1 MVFMNWLWE
10 GQFLV
15 LWQTSCIHWK
25 GNWGTF
31 WYFIKSEW
39 VHERLFGDLV
49 AQSCTMFFDQKSYK
63 SWIMKI
69 QNFSNLKT
77 RGFSEKARISA
88 FRRKKC
94 LLNLVNGSGSYEP
107 KHRSTLMIFIFVSKK
122 KRNGHD
128 FQHSR
133 LWTQFFQHFYYI
145 LHQNLEKAQPIPH
158 FLIIW
163 RSKIWDFL

>member
-1 MVFMNWLWE
+1 MSHKKWIFEMLLR
-10 GQFLV
+10 GLFFDYLY
-15 LWQTSCIHWK
+15 TFCIHWK

-88 FRRKKC
+88 FRRKKVC
-94 LLNLVNGSGSYEP
+94 SIWSMGLVVMGQNVEALWWIP
-107 KHRSTLMIFIFVSKK
+107 IFVIKEEK
-122 KRNGHD
+122 GLMFITFD
-128 FQHSR
+128 FDNI
-133 LWTQFFQHFYYI
+133 F
-145 LHQNLEKAQPIPH
+145 
-158 FLIIW
+158 
-163 RSKIWDFL
+163 